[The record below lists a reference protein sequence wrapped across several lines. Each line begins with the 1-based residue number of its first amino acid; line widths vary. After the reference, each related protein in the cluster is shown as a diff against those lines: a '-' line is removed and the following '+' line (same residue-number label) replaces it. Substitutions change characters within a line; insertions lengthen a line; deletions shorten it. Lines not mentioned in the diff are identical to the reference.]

1 MVRLFGLA
9 FDEFEEAMRGV
20 SGRFIPLKKSTDNWC
35 MQYVVLADIEVMLGF
50 NGAGAVYEGA
60 CRPENFG
67 LFFPLSRGVDVAM
80 NGQPM
85 GNATLAWLASHRS
98 FYCYHSTAMSWVG
111 ISVGRDTVAR
121 WLNDPSLDFQPD
133 PGDHLIGQTRA
144 SVVAGLG
151 DLVCRMF
158 EVGDVDPNA
167 LDDMPA
173 RRELYEQLASGV
185 CEAVQAVAPLPASA
199 LGRPRL
205 ARREII
211 RRALAR
217 LDVSTS
223 EALRVS
229 DLCQAAG
236 VSNRTLQTAFLEH
249 FGLSPHR
256 FLMLRRMRAIHQA
269 LQAAG
274 PSDTVAQIC
283 GRFGVWD
290 FGRFSSAYR
299 RIYGEFPSRVLSQ
312 GRPRAAA

>member
-1 MVRLFGLA
+1 MAFTSFIVSTLVRGSMA
-9 FDEFEEAMRGV
+9 CA
-20 SGRFIPLKKSTDNWC
+20 
-35 MQYVVLADIEVMLGF
+35 VLSAALV
-50 NGAGAVYEGA
+50 AGA
-60 CRPENFG
+60 
-67 LFFPLSRGVDVAM
+67 
-80 NGQPM
+80 
-85 GNATLAWLASHRS
+85 ATMAQAETKTRTTHDDW
-98 FYCYHSTAMSWVG
+98 
-111 ISVGRDTVAR
+111 TVR
-121 WLNDPSLDFQPD
+121 
-133 PGDHLIGQTRA
+133 
-144 SVVAGLG
+144 
-151 DLVCRMF
+151 C
-158 EVGDVDPNA
+158 E
-167 LDDMPA
+167 
-173 RRELYEQLASGV
+173 EKGV
-185 CEAVQAVAPLPASA
+185 CEAVQAVAPLPATA

-312 GRPRAAA
+312 GRPKAAA